1 MLSKSERTKQF
12 IVEKSA
18 PIFNTKGYAATSMT
32 DILKAT
38 GLTKGGVYGNFNS
51 KDDIAVEAFDYSY
64 SKIKEALLYKI
75 KQEKTAT
82 GKLASILGFY
92 HNFTITPAVE
102 GGCPVLNTAIDSDDN
117 IPFMKQRAAQAL
129 NEMLNSL
136 TYIIQKGIDSTEF
149 KPSINATHEAMLFY
163 ATIEGGIMMSKLTDK
178 PDVLNNILKNLKEQI
193 ETRYKA

>member
-1 MLSKSERTKQF
+1 MLSKSDRTKQF

-38 GLTKGGVYGNFNS
+38 GLTKGGIYGNFNS

-64 SKIKEALLYKI
+64 TKIKEALLYSI

-82 GKLASILGFY
+82 GKLISILEFY

-102 GGCPVLNTAIDSDDN
+102 GGCPVLNTAIDADDN

-129 NEMLNSL
+129 NEMLGSL
-136 TYIIQKGIDSTEF
+136 TYIIQKGIDSAEF
-149 KPSINATHEAMLFY
+149 KLTINAAHEALLFY

-193 ETRYKA
+193 ENRYKA

>member
-1 MLSKSERTKQF
+1 MLSKSDRTKQF

-38 GLTKGGVYGNFNS
+38 GLTKGGIYGNFNS

-64 SKIKEALLYKI
+64 TKIKEALLYSI
-75 KQEKTAT
+75 KQEKTAA
-82 GKLASILGFY
+82 GKLVSILKFY

-102 GGCPVLNTAIDSDDN
+102 GGCPVLNTAIDADDN
-117 IPFMKQRAAQAL
+117 IPFMKQRAALAL
-129 NEMLNSL
+129 NEMLGSL
-136 TYIIQKGIDSTEF
+136 TYIIQKGIDSAEF
-149 KPSINATHEAMLFY
+149 KLTINAAHEALLFY

-193 ETRYKA
+193 ESRYKA